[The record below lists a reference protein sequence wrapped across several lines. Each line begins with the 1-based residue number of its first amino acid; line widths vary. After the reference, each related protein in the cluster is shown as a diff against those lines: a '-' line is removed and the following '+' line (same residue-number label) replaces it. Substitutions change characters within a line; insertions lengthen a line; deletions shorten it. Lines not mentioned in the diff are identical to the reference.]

1 MELAETEWKSVY
13 IPILPANMY
22 VNNPVDNSYH
32 TFQPRNLKSLL
43 ENELRLGKVQRVDF
57 IDREM
62 EDGQVVKS
70 AFIHFDY
77 WYNNNNAKFLRDK
90 LNTSGQFKQKGFY
103 DGSNTHRF
111 MVRNDNGDKVP
122 GYFVFKINHK
132 PIPEVEETELNMSQL
147 VAANKVLEEKMA
159 ERDELI
165 AKLQAELEEL
175 RK

>member
-1 MELAETEWKSVY
+1 MNTKNPDKIKKFEILELIQSAIREDLGGYGDISSKYLFPQEQTSSAFIICKEKEATVLSGMDV
-13 IPILPANMY
+13 AGF
-22 VNNPVDNSYH
+22 VFEEVDSLVSYEKM
-32 TFQPRNLKSLL
+32 F
-43 ENELRLGKVQRVDF
+43 
-57 IDREM
+57 
-62 EDGQVVKS
+62 EDGQTVKS

-147 VAANKVLEEKMA
+147 VAANKVLE
-159 ERDELI
+159 
-165 AKLQAELEEL
+165 
-175 RK
+175 